1 MSFDCDDVEQ
11 HLLIHEVLGI
21 EATTS
26 GGGGG
31 GDLTICDE
39 GSFVASGVTKINF
52 KGADVQ
58 ALLGTGEVCVFIPP
72 PVFLSHWN
80 TSDGSNGDQSV
91 TESISRTIQRIS
103 TPNGGQGSP
112 FRTAGWEA
120 TNQDATLAGSATFTT
135 PGDTTGFGGDST
147 IVTEVYNAA
156 GTLIDSYTTPSI
168 AGNNVHNSPSTRIVV
183 TITNF
188 GVDATKFKAN
198 ASVAVD
204 IAGIFT
210 DQGEDGG
217 RYHVVVKHI
226 TDSTTDAGQTFTYT
240 QDDVFYDTNPTTPS
254 VNGTVTVAEDG
265 APVTK
270 HLSGIEYYTTGSQF
284 TASVGDIDQLN
295 RNTQATSG
303 NLSVDGS
310 DYGLPTLN
318 HSPFGTGSSNF
329 TGWTNNE
336 NQDNVSY
343 SVSAWTINA
352 SNYRFF
358 GTTGNVEATPKDGW
372 ASGSTVPGANDNI
385 LVDTYGITSTDLF
398 DGFDDENRRQES
410 DYSTAWDSVA
420 SLGAA
425 DALVMNG
432 QLMVPNQSTLVG
444 ESTAANADWTTYE
457 PDAGGTN
464 PDYSSEGLGSGRSY
478 YRTFPDAASI
488 FRPNFTLTFSGSFNG
503 ADALTDLTNQ
513 DLEIFVRKVDG
524 IGNSGPVSPSLKLHG
539 TPYNAGTFDDGDS
552 DGQIRLGS
560 STGNTINGTFGTFS
574 MKDGVYMEIKIRNLN
589 VKLNSITVAYS

>member
-1 MSFDCDDVEQ
+1 MSFNCNDIEE
-11 HLLIHEVLGI
+11 HILMHEILGV
-21 EATTS
+21 EATVS
-26 GGGGG
+26 GSG

-39 GSFVASGVTKINF
+39 GILVATGVNKINF

-80 TSDGSNGDQSV
+80 TNDGANGDQSV
-91 TESISRTIQRIS
+91 TESLSRTVQRIS
-103 TPNGGQGSP
+103 TPSSGEGSP
-112 FRTAGWEA
+112 FRTGGWAG
-120 TNQDATLAGSATFTT
+120 TNQDATLSGSVTFTT

-147 IVTEVYNAA
+147 FVIEIYNAD
-156 GTLIDSYTTPSI
+156 GTLIENYTTPSI
-168 AGNNVHNSPSTRIVV
+168 SSNGVHTSPSTRTTV
-183 TITNF
+183 TITNY
-188 GVDATKFKAN
+188 GIDATKFKAN
-198 ASVAVD
+198 ASVVID
-204 IAGIFT
+204 IPGLFS

-217 RYHVVVKHI
+217 RYHAVVKHI
-226 TDSTTDAGQTFTYT
+226 TDTTTDAGQTFTYT

-254 VNGTVTVAEDG
+254 INGTVTVAEDG
-265 APVTK
+265 APITK
-270 HLSGIEYYTTGSQF
+270 HISGIEYYTTGSQF

-336 NQDNVSY
+336 NQDNVNY
-343 SVSAWTINA
+343 TVSAWAINQP
-352 SNYRFF
+352 NYRFF
-358 GTTGNVEATPKDGW
+358 GTTGNVEATAKDGW
-372 ASGSTVPGANDNI
+372 ASGATVPGANANI
-385 LVDTYGITSTDLF
+385 LVDTYGITSSNLIEN
-398 DGFDDENRRQES
+398 FDDENRRQES
-410 DYSTAWDSVA
+410 DYSTAWNSIA

-444 ESTAANADWTTYE
+444 ESTASNSNWTTYE

-464 PDYSSEGLGSGRSY
+464 PNYSSEGLGSGRSF
-478 YRTFPDAASI
+478 YRTFPDTASI
-488 FRPNFTLTFSGSFNG
+488 FRPNFTLTLSGTFNG
-503 ADALTDLTNQ
+503 ANALADLINQ
-513 DLEIFVRKVDG
+513 DLEIFIRKVDG
-524 IGNSGPVSPSLKLHG
+524 IGNSGPVSPSLKVHG
-539 TPYNAGTFDDGDS
+539 TPFNAGTYDDGDT

-560 STGNTINGTFGTFS
+560 SSGNTINCTFGTFS
-574 MKDGVYMEIKIRNLN
+574 MKDGIYMEIKIRHLSI
-589 VKLNSITVAYS
+589 KLNNVTVSF